1 MPYKERQ
8 RELGRRNLEV
18 DTNPCHQIS
27 KELLGRSTLNLL
39 PVALKGSPMMFRVCQ
54 GSLLYQALTLAETL
68 FSSSSLSRQSHFF
81 SWL

>member
-18 DTNPCHQIS
+18 DTTPCHQIS

-39 PVALKGSPMMFRVCQ
+39 PVALKGNPMMFRICQ
-54 GSLLYQALTLAETL
+54 ANVSRGINVSGDSFLPLSLGNLI
-68 FSSSSLSRQSHFF
+68 SSHGFK
-81 SWL
+81 